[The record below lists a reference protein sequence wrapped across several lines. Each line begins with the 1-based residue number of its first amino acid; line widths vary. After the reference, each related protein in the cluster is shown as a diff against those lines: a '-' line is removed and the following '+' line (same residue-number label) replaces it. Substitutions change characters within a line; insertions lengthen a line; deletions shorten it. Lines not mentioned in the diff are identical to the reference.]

1 MTIEE
6 ITRRLAE
13 IRARRAEIARLS
25 EENDADLEGLLAE
38 LTNLNAEET
47 ALVAEEENL
56 RSAERSRA
64 ETRARVAQGLLGNV
78 VSTKGSAKKLLTVEE
93 LRKDARY
100 VDAFAAF
107 IKDEHKLPELRMLA
121 TELVGSDVTA
131 NTVPL
136 PTIVQDTIEYVWQRD
151 SQLIDRARWVEYRG
165 IFEIPYEQSATPAVI
180 HAEGTAA
187 PEEEQ
192 LVIGTVKL
200 TPATIKKWLSITDET
215 LKMKGEAF
223 LRYIYEELT
232 HQIILKLENDIV
244 ANLIAAT
251 NTDGLTSVA
260 VDAAVGVGTVF
271 AGLAGLEA
279 DAQRPIVIMNKQL
292 YFNGFMAL
300 TDLQGRPIY
309 NIVAENGRPTYYING
324 VEVVFNNS
332 LPATTTAGQ
341 PYAVL
346 GDMDGYTIN
355 APAGRDV
362 EIVADPYTL
371 ATEDRVRM
379 IGKLY
384 VGHGI
389 SRPGHFVRLVAP
401 TA

>member
-13 IRARRAEIARLS
+13 IRARREEIARLS
-25 EENDADLEGLLAE
+25 RENDADLDGLLNE
-38 LTNLNAEET
+38 LNELNTEEGQ
-47 ALVAEEENL
+47 LVAEEEQL
-56 RSAERSRA
+56 RSAERQRV
-64 ETRARVAQGLLGNV
+64 ETRARVAQGLLGSV
-78 VSTKGSAKKLLTVEE
+78 VSAPKAARSTLTVEE
-93 LRKDARY
+93 LRKDPRY
-100 VDAFAAF
+100 VDAFAAYV
-107 IKDEHKLPELRMLA
+107 KDEHRLPELRLLA
-121 TELVGSDVTA
+121 TELVGTDVTA

-136 PTIVQDTIEYVWQRD
+136 PTVVQDTIEYVWQRD

-165 IFEIPYEQSATPAVI
+165 IFEIPYEQSASPAVI

-187 PEEEQ
+187 PNEEQ
-192 LVIGTVKL
+192 LVIGTAKL
-200 TPATIKKWLSITDET
+200 TPATIKKWLSITDEA

-244 ANLIAAT
+244 ANLTAAT
-251 NTDGLTSVA
+251 NADGLTSVP
-260 VDAAVGVGTVF
+260 VTAAVNAGTVF
-271 AGLAGLEA
+271 AGLAGLEV
-279 DAQRPIVIMNKQL
+279 DAQRPVIVMNKQL

-300 TDLQGRPIY
+300 TDLQQRPIY
-309 NIVAENGRPTYYING
+309 NIVAENGRPTYYLNG
-324 VEVVFNNS
+324 VEVIFNNT

-362 EIVADPYTL
+362 EVVADPYTL

-401 TA
+401 NA